1 MLHVFPQKISY
12 QHVWQKIK
20 RVRHLSAASS
30 QPSAGSASTFSY
42 NDSWLRIVG
51 SLAATHFIEVLGREE
66 SLFYLLLQKFY
77 YIDVISG
84 FFIAFIVWE
93 MIARATQYLDARV
106 PWEKH
111 PVKRI
116 GLQVLVAV
124 FIPSVVLHMLTYLQF
139 TYILGQQMSVTSWY
153 IYELPVCILLIILI
167 NTYYLTYYFFRQY
180 HLLKQQGVFLASANA
195 TSLMQPLIE
204 TPVVKRKRQVF
215 IINKGH
221 RNIPLSVEEIAY
233 IYKKEE
239 YCYLRTFTGE
249 THLID
254 ESLEDIFSQ
263 LDQGQFFR
271 ANRQTIVSFHAC
283 KYYSTLDYGK
293 LEVALLPEA
302 DEAVVVSQK
311 RAPLFKEWVSR

>member
-1 MLHVFPQKISY
+1 MIQALFLKISY
-12 QHVWQKIK
+12 PNLFRKIK
-20 RVRHLSAASS
+20 SVSNPAISTSS
-30 QPSAGSASTFSY
+30 RFSY
-42 NDSWLRIVG
+42 RDSWLRIIG
-51 SLAATHFIEVLGREE
+51 SLVASHFIEVLGREE

-84 FFIAFIVWE
+84 FFIAFTVWE
-93 MIARATQYLDARV
+93 IIARATQYLDARV
-106 PWEKH
+106 PWEEH
-111 PVKRI
+111 SVKRL
-116 GLQVLVAV
+116 GLQVVLAV
-124 FIPSVVLHMLTYLQF
+124 FIPSVVLHILTYLQF
-139 TYILGQQMSVTSWY
+139 TYILRQQMSLTSWY

-180 HLLKQQGVFLASANA
+180 HSLKQQGFNLASA
-195 TSLMQPLIE
+195 TTDSVMQTPIE
-204 TPVVKRKRQVF
+204 KSVIKRKRQVF

-221 RNIPLSVEEIAY
+221 RNIPLPVEEIAY

-254 ESLEDIFSQ
+254 ESLEDIFAR
-263 LDQGQFFR
+263 LDEEQFFR

-283 KYYSTLDYGK
+283 KYYSALEYGK
-293 LEVALLPEA
+293 LEVALLLEA
-302 DEAVVVSQK
+302 EEPVIISQK